1 MDDELELRYRRPE
14 LHDAEALYLQKNDP
28 IVVRTLGGFSHGYSR
43 PEIEQWIRRVQTAS
57 SDVIFSIC
65 VPVDEC
71 IGHLGFYEIDHRV
84 RSAEFGI
91 MVGAKDY
98 WGRGIGGRSVR
109 WALNYGFAEL
119 ALHRIRLSV
128 LASHESAI
136 RLYLS
141 SGFTIEGR
149 HRHVQWRDGKWI
161 DSLSMGILEDDWRC
175 GAG

>member
-1 MDDELELRYRRPE
+1 MDDEIELRYRRPE
-14 LHDAEALYLQKNDP
+14 MCDTDALYTQKNDP
-28 IVVRTLGGFSHGYSR
+28 IVVRTLGGFSNGYSR

-91 MVGAKDY
+91 MIGARGH
-98 WGRGIGGRSVR
+98 WGRGVGKRSVR
-109 WALNYGFAEL
+109 WALDYGFGEL
-119 ALHRIRLSV
+119 ALHRIRLTV
-128 LASHESAI
+128 LASHEPAI
-136 RLYLS
+136 KLYLGC
-141 SGFTIEGR
+141 GFTIEGR
-149 HRHVQWRDGKWI
+149 HRDVQWRAGKWH
-161 DSLSMGILEDDWRC
+161 DSLSMSILEDDWRC